1 MAMPKWATTDRKAH
15 LVKLFLDSGGFC
27 IFGHKDC
34 SIPEHHYEVYIDALI
49 GDWKSEDREQA
60 RLEWELERKALHDL
74 GERRYPIAGR
84 FNNISYDIWHAQQP
98 AYYLEALGISGI
110 TLTPFAKIKLGS
122 SFMRLYVDLG
132 DSLRGA
138 SKNQRRK
145 AIRYGKVLP
154 KVIDERVAETIR
166 EAVRHYLK

>member
-1 MAMPKWATTDRKAH
+1 MVVPKWATTDRKAI

-27 IFGHKDC
+27 IYGHRDC
-34 SIPEHHYEVYIDALI
+34 AIPAHHYEVAIEAIID
-49 GDWKSEDREQA
+49 DWQEDDRWA
-60 RLEWELERKALHDL
+60 WKAERKAIHSL
-74 GERRYPIAGR
+74 GEPRYREGR
-84 FNNISYDIWHAQQP
+84 FGSISRDIFYGQQP
-98 AYYLEALGISGI
+98 LYYLEALGVSGV

-145 AIRYGKVLP
+145 AIRYGRALP
-154 KVIDERVAETIR
+154 KVIDERIATTIR
-166 EAVRHYLK
+166 EAVRDYLK

>member
-1 MAMPKWATTDRKAH
+1 MAMPKWATTDRRSH

-27 IFGHKDC
+27 IYGHKDC
-34 SIPEHHYEVYIDALI
+34 LIPAHHYEVYIEYLI
-49 GDWKSEDREQA
+49 SDWKSEDREQA
-60 RLEWELERKALHDL
+60 RLDWIEERKAIHSL
-74 GERRYPIAGR
+74 GEPRYREGR
-84 FNNISYDIWHAQQP
+84 FGTISREVFFGNQP
-98 AYYLEALGISGI
+98 AYYLEALGISGL

-122 SFMRLYVDLG
+122 SYMRLYVDLG

-154 KVIDERVAETIR
+154 KVIDERIAETIR